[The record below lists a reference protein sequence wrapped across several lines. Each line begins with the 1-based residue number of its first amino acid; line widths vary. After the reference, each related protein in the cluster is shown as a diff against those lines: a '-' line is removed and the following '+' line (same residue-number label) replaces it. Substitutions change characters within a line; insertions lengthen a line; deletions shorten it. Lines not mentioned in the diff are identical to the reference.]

1 MDDFEQTNEAT
12 QNSMQPAESAPK
24 KSKKPFLI
32 GIGVVGGG
40 FAIATLL
47 LLITAPTKLEAAV
60 ETCLLESNSSIS
72 LDDDGKG
79 LYIDGDGEENPG
91 LSIQDTV
98 CILRAVE
105 IPDSVTSRMSNTTS
119 LMGQQV
125 ADWDDITAMW
135 TYHPN
140 NGLDISLDLK

>member
-1 MDDFEQTNEAT
+1 MDNFEQENEAT
-12 QNSMQPAESAPK
+12 QNSMQPAESTPK
-24 KSKKPFLI
+24 KSKKPLFI

-47 LLITAPTKLEAAV
+47 LLTTAPTKLEAAV
-60 ETCLLESNSSIS
+60 ETCLLEGNSSIS

-91 LSIQDTV
+91 LSIGDTV

-105 IPDSVTSRMSNTTS
+105 VPDSVTSRMSNTTS